1 MRHKEEPEEVDL
13 VIAGGTLTAEDRKLI
28 RELIKKERASK
39 KRPAAKRPLPKASVA
54 KRTIRRKAAK
64 TRVK

>member
-28 RELIKKERASK
+28 SALIRKEHASN
-39 KRPAAKRPLPKASVA
+39 KRPAAKRALPKAAVA
-54 KRTIRRKAAK
+54 KRTIRMKVSKAKAK
-64 TRVK
+64 

>member
-1 MRHKEEPEEVDL
+1 MRHKEVPEEVDL

-28 RELIKKERASK
+28 SALIKKERASK

-64 TRVK
+64 TRAK

>member
-13 VIAGGTLTAEDRKLI
+13 VIAGGTLTAEDRKLLSA
-28 RELIKKERASK
+28 LIKKERAAK
-39 KRPAAKRPLPKASVA
+39 KRPVAKRTLPKASVA

-64 TRVK
+64 TRAK